1 MRIIDHRQYVGLTHC
16 FIDHGLDHR
25 APKATTEAPQHGLSS
40 SLRHSLVLTTP
51 QDPWSKYDPG
61 ILRGTSLGHIHVSN
75 SKYVQISSNQNKS
88 DYKWTRG
95 CCCNFVS
102 HSLPRFLHMA
112 PLGSSSKQ
120 PMRTIRSLWPFSKA
134 ASDVDDSHVHG
145 ISIAPILIYRTQLQG
160 EREREI
166 EKRERERERERE
178 KERERERDIE
188 RENAR
193 ETEAEIEPKT
203 KYDKDQ
209 KNPIEKPS
217 F

>member
-1 MRIIDHRQYVGLTHC
+1 
-16 FIDHGLDHR
+16 
-25 APKATTEAPQHGLSS
+25 
-40 SLRHSLVLTTP
+40 
-51 QDPWSKYDPG
+51 
-61 ILRGTSLGHIHVSN
+61 
-75 SKYVQISSNQNKS
+75 
-88 DYKWTRG
+88 
-95 CCCNFVS
+95 
-102 HSLPRFLHMA
+102 MA

-160 EREREI
+160 EREI
-166 EKRERERERERE
+166 EKRERER
-178 KERERERDIE
+178 ERERERDIE